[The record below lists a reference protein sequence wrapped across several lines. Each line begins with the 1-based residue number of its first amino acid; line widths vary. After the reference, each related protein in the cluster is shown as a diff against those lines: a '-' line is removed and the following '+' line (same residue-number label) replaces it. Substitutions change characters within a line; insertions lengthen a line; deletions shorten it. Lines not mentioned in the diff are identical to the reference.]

1 MRRDGRGSDRRLLD
15 PAQERAVR
23 AALADGGSWSE
34 AAAAAGLTYSLL
46 RQRRLD
52 QLADVRLGRGA
63 GRKARHADPSREE
76 IALRA
81 AEVRRRWTEAD
92 WGLGGDPDASRRSGR
107 IPGR

>member
-15 PAQERAVR
+15 PEQERAVR

-34 AAAAAGLTYSLL
+34 AAAAAGISYSIL
-46 RQRRLD
+46 RQRRHD
-52 QLADVRLGRGA
+52 QFGDVAIRRGA
-63 GRKARHADPSREE
+63 GRKARHADPSPEE

-81 AEVRRRWTEAD
+81 AEVRRRWTEAE